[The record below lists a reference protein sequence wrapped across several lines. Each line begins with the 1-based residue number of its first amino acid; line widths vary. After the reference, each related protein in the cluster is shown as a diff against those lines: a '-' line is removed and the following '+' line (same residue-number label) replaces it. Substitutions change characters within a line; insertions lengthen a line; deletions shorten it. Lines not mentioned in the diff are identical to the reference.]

1 MPMDKNSRTLLM
13 AMLAVVMMIGLSFA
27 SVPLY
32 NLFCRVTGF
41 GGTTQKAGDI
51 PKNIVAGR
59 DITVHFNAD
68 VNRDMPW
75 RFQTDQRSVM
85 IKPGEQRLISYRASN
100 PTSKPVIG
108 TAIYNVTPPKVGKY
122 FHKIQCFCF
131 QDQTLNPGQD
141 IHMPVLFYVDPKIVD
156 DPDLKDIKT
165 ITLSYTFFKA
175 DSEDLEDALQKNIRK
190 KTERD
195 RDRHRENPKLA
206 MEMNSGDSKQE

>member
-41 GGTTQKAGDI
+41 GGTTQRAGDI
-51 PKNIVAGR
+51 PQNVVAGR

-75 RFQTDQRSVM
+75 KFQTDQRSVM
-85 IKPGEQRLISYRASN
+85 IKPGEQRLISHRANN

-131 QDQTLNPGQD
+131 QDQTLNPGQE

-156 DPDLKDIKT
+156 DPEMADVSV
-165 ITLSYTFFKA
+165 ITLSYTFFRSQSKEYDRA
-175 DSEDLEDALQKNIRK
+175 LESYVGLTK
-190 KTERD
+190 
-195 RDRHRENPKLA
+195 
-206 MEMNSGDSKQE
+206 